1 MAESSLAHAVPNG
14 SSRHE
19 KSLGLLAIKFVTLLQ
34 ETKDGILDLKVAAE
48 CLAVRQKR
56 RIYDITNVLEGIGL
70 IEKKTK
76 NTIQWKG
83 ESSGCQPQEILE
95 QVEHLKAQITELE
108 RQERELDMQ
117 KACLQ
122 QSIKHLQE
130 DPNSSRYPLRH
141 FFFFASRSSNIYM
154 STLDLSFIYSFTLHT
169 YNYVTHEDI
178 CDVFSGDTLLAVMAP
193 AGTQLEV
200 PVPEV
205 SQNGQKRYQVNLRS
219 HSTPIQVLLIN
230 RETCGSRPVVFSVP
244 PPDDVCAMPTPPSTP
259 ASVQKYPITSESCSL
274 EHNQLKSP
282 LPEHQLT
289 PLSTPPDVHMEC
301 DSESPSTQCL
311 LMPEPLVEPET
322 SAQPHG
328 DLVGQDMQA
337 MLDVGN
343 LLRLNTVDQMKEER
357 EGVADLIDELMS
369 SDVFPLLRLSPNH
382 GVDYNF
388 NLDDSEGVCD
398 LFDVQ
403 ILNY

>member
-1 MAESSLAHAVPNG
+1 MAESSSSSHSHAVPNG

-95 QVEHLKAQITELE
+95 QVELLKAQIAELE
-108 RQERELDMQ
+108 RQERELDVQ

-122 QSIKHLQE
+122 QSVKHIQE
-130 DPNSSRYPLRH
+130 DPDSSR
-141 FFFFASRSSNIYM
+141 
-154 STLDLSFIYSFTLHT
+154 

-178 CDVFSGDTLLAVMAP
+178 CDVFSGETLLAVMAP

-200 PVPEV
+200 PVPEM
-205 SQNGQKRYQVNLRS
+205 SQNGLKRYQVNLRS

-230 RETCGSRPVVFSVP
+230 RENCGSRPIVFSVP
-244 PPDDVCAMPTPPSTP
+244 PPDDICAMPTPPSTP
-259 ASVQKYPITSESCSL
+259 ASLQKYPLTSESCSL
-274 EHNQLKSP
+274 EHSRLKSP
-282 LPEHQLT
+282 VPEQQLT
-289 PLSTPPDVHMEC
+289 PFSTPPDLHMEC
-301 DSESPSTQCL
+301 RSESPGSQCL
-311 LMPEPLVEPET
+311 LMQEPLVGPEG
-322 SAQPHG
+322 SAEPHG
-328 DLVGQDMQA
+328 DLGGQDMQA

-369 SDVFPLLRLSPNH
+369 TDVFPLLRLSPNH

-388 NLDDSEGVCD
+388 NLDDNEGVCD

>member
-1 MAESSLAHAVPNG
+1 MAESGSPSLLHAGRIG

-19 KSLGLLAIKFVTLLQ
+19 KSLGLLAIKFVSLLQ
-34 ETKDGILDLKVAAE
+34 ESQDGILDLKVAAE
-48 CLAVRQKR
+48 SLAVRQKR

-95 QVEHLKAQITELE
+95 RVELLRAQIAELE

-130 DPNSSRYPLRH
+130 NPGNRR
-141 FFFFASRSSNIYM
+141 
-154 STLDLSFIYSFTLHT
+154 
-169 YNYVTHEDI
+169 YNYVMHEDI

-219 HSTPIQVLLIN
+219 SSAPIQVLLIN
-230 RETCGSRPVVFSVP
+230 RETSDSRPVVFSVP
-244 PPDDVCAMPTPPSTP
+244 PVDDVCAMPTPPSTP
-259 ASVQKYPITSESCSL
+259 ASLQKFSTPEPCGL
-274 EHNQLKSP
+274 ELSRFKSP
-282 LPEHQLT
+282 VSDHQLT
-289 PLSTPPDVHMEC
+289 PSSTPPDVHMEC
-301 DSESPSTQCL
+301 HPESPGSQCL
-311 LMPEPLVEPET
+311 LMPETLVGTES
-322 SAQPHG
+322 SAQQHE
-328 DLVGQDMQA
+328 DLGGQDMQS

-343 LLRLNTVDQMKEER
+343 LLQLNSVDQMKEER

-369 SDVFPLLRLSPNH
+369 SDVFPLLRLSPNP

-388 NLDDSEGVCD
+388 NLDDNEGVCD

>member
-1 MAESSLAHAVPNG
+1 MAESSLSHSVPNG

-34 ETKDGILDLKVAAE
+34 ETKDGVLDLKVAAE
-48 CLAVRQKR
+48 SLAVRQKR

-76 NTIQWKG
+76 NTIRWTG

-95 QVEHLKAQITELE
+95 HVELLKAQISELE
-108 RQERELDMQ
+108 RQERELDIQ

-130 DPNSSRYPLRH
+130 DPNSSRYPL
-141 FFFFASRSSNIYM
+141 I
-154 STLDLSFIYSFTLHT
+154 
-169 YNYVTHEDI
+169 
-178 CDVFSGDTLLAVMAP
+178 MAP

-200 PVPEV
+200 PVPDV
-205 SQNGQKRYQVNLRS
+205 SQKGQKRYQVNLRS
-219 HSTPIQVLLIN
+219 HSTPIHVLLIN
-230 RETCGSRPVVFSVP
+230 REAGGSTPVVFSVP
-244 PPDDVCAMPTPPSTP
+244 PLDDICTMPTPPSTP
-259 ASVQKYPITSESCSL
+259 ASLQKYPISSCDL
-274 EHNQLKSP
+274 EHTQVKSP
-282 LPEHQLT
+282 VPGHQLT

-301 DSESPSTQCL
+301 HSESAGSQCL
-311 LMPEPLVEPET
+311 LMREPVVEAET
-322 SAQPHG
+322 SAQPEG
-328 DLVGQDMQA
+328 DLGGQDMQS

-369 SDVFPLLRLSPNH
+369 SDVFPLLRLSPSH

-388 NLDDSEGVCD
+388 NLDDNEGVCD

>member
-1 MAESSLAHAVPNG
+1 MAESSLSHAVPNG
-14 SSRHE
+14 SSRYE

-95 QVEHLKAQITELE
+95 QVELLKAQIAELE
-108 RQERELDMQ
+108 RQERELDVQ
-117 KACLQ
+117 RACLQ
-122 QSIKHLQE
+122 QSVKHLQE
-130 DPNSSRYPLRH
+130 EPNISRYPL
-141 FFFFASRSSNIYM
+141 
-154 STLDLSFIYSFTLHT
+154 STV
-169 YNYVTHEDI
+169 NYVTHEDI

-205 SQNGQKRYQVNLRS
+205 FQNGQKRYQVNLRS
-219 HSTPIQVLLIN
+219 QSTPIQVLLIN
-230 RETCGSRPVVFSVP
+230 RETRGSRPVVFSVP
-244 PPDDVCAMPTPPSTP
+244 PPDDICMPTPPSTP
-259 ASVQKYPITSESCSL
+259 ACLQKYPITSESCGL
-274 EHNQLKSP
+274 EHSQLKSSV
-282 LPEHQLT
+282 PEHQLT

-301 DSESPSTQCL
+301 NSESSGSRCL
-311 LMPEPLVEPET
+311 LMQEPLVESEA
-322 SAQPHG
+322 SAQAHE
-328 DLVGQDMQA
+328 DLGAQDMQS

-343 LLRLNTVDQMKEER
+343 LLRLNSVDQMKEER

-388 NLDDSEGVCD
+388 NLDDNEGVCD

>member
-1 MAESSLAHAVPNG
+1 MAESSLSHAVPNG
-14 SSRHE
+14 SSRYE

-95 QVEHLKAQITELE
+95 QVELLKAQIAELE
-108 RQERELDMQ
+108 RQERELDVQ
-117 KACLQ
+117 RACLQ
-122 QSIKHLQE
+122 QSVKHLQE
-130 DPNSSRYPLRH
+130 EPNISRYPLSH
-141 FFFFASRSSNIYM
+141 FTF
-154 STLDLSFIYSFTLHT
+154 
-169 YNYVTHEDI
+169 
-178 CDVFSGDTLLAVMAP
+178 
-193 AGTQLEV
+193 
-200 PVPEV
+200 
-205 SQNGQKRYQVNLRS
+205 QNGQKRYQVNLRS
-219 HSTPIQVLLIN
+219 QSTPIQVLLIN
-230 RETCGSRPVVFSVP
+230 RETRGSRPVVFSVP
-244 PPDDVCAMPTPPSTP
+244 PPDDICAMPTPPSTP
-259 ASVQKYPITSESCSL
+259 ACLQKYPIMSESCGL
-274 EHNQLKSP
+274 EHSQLKSSV
-282 LPEHQLT
+282 PEHQLT

-301 DSESPSTQCL
+301 NSESSGSRCL
-311 LMPEPLVEPET
+311 LMQEPLVESEA
-322 SAQPHG
+322 SAQAHG
-328 DLVGQDMQA
+328 DLGAQDMQS

-343 LLRLNTVDQMKEER
+343 LLRLNSVDQMKEER

-388 NLDDSEGVCD
+388 NLDDNEGVCD